1 MFTAVTSS
9 QRGKSG
15 LSFHHSLNFWGK
27 NNILPKVGGAQA
39 LISVHT
45 TDHVGVFFMEFH
57 FMGNPPPSPK
67 CVKPNELN
75 TYWHSSAVAPV
86 SASTPQPITLNLN

>member
-15 LSFHHSLNFWGK
+15 LSFHRSLNFWGK
-27 NNILPKVGGAQA
+27 NNLPKEGGGGTQA

-45 TDHVGVFFMEFH
+45 TDRVGVFSWNFISWKTLL
-57 FMGNPPPSPK
+57 PSQY
-67 CVKPNELN
+67 VL
-75 TYWHSSAVAPV
+75 S
-86 SASTPQPITLNLN
+86 